1 MPARSGVAA
10 TPAQPSPCLQY
21 PLPRAIHTLRENQ
34 APYPLALDNV
44 LNVHHYTCMK
54 RSSAITVRLPDSLKR
69 RLRSRAA
76 AEHRSL
82 SAQVVA
88 DLERIVGEAA
98 TPSTDEGRFLGLYS
112 GTALPTDQDIADARR
127 LLWGQLGHDG

>member
-1 MPARSGVAA
+1 
-10 TPAQPSPCLQY
+10 
-21 PLPRAIHTLRENQ
+21 
-34 APYPLALDNV
+34 
-44 LNVHHYTCMK
+44 MK
-54 RSSAITVRLPDSLKR
+54 QSSAITVRLPDSLKR